1 MACASRTKM
10 KIFTILFTIFV
21 FLVWGWAEGVAEA
34 SESRA
39 WTSPRLA
46 VAWRQS
52 ESREEVMEEVSL
64 REIALREVDRQ
75 WQGVNTVRKLM
86 AMAVANGVE
95 PETVVLLVLLP
106 LTATGVSLWH
116 YLVGLSGYGIFM
128 PTMVAITFLVT
139 GISEGVILLVIIL
152 LISVLG
158 GSAIKKMKLH
168 FWPARAL
175 GLLLISLAVLILMA
189 FSSSLWFDIGQIS
202 IFPVLMMIMLS
213 EEFVRTQLVKSKAEA
228 VKLTVGTL
236 VLAIFGGVIM
246 RLWWVREAT
255 LLYPELMI
263 VLMTAINWWIGNY
276 RGMRLVEIGRFGKAI
291 RSERKRLKI
300 SN

>member
-1 MACASRTKM
+1 
-10 KIFTILFTIFV
+10 
-21 FLVWGWAEGVAEA
+21 
-34 SESRA
+34 
-39 WTSPRLA
+39 
-46 VAWRQS
+46 
-52 ESREEVMEEVSL
+52 
-64 REIALREVDRQ
+64 
-75 WQGVNTVRKLM
+75 
-86 AMAVANGVE
+86 
-95 PETVVLLVLLP
+95 
-106 LTATGVSLWH
+106 
-116 YLVGLSGYGIFM
+116 
-128 PTMVAITFLVT
+128 
-139 GISEGVILLVIIL
+139 
-152 LISVLG
+152 
-158 GSAIKKMKLH
+158 
-168 FWPARAL
+168 
-175 GLLLISLAVLILMA
+175 
-189 FSSSLWFDIGQIS
+189 
-202 IFPVLMMIMLS
+202 MIMLS